1 MKTWK
6 KAGLTALA
14 GSLVATSAFAGA
26 MTVSG
31 TANLTYTGN
40 TGAQDTAGATGS
52 GALIDGSRWGINK
65 TISFSGSGEMDNGWT
80 VSVSQSLTDGSS
92 TGLGMTLDMG
102 DAGSLNFEADTG
114 QRGIGNI
121 RDMMPSADEGF
132 DNGLDSNGTNTG
144 GGVSGRVSGGASGFH
159 YSKAMDMIEI
169 GVGYSPKS
177 NGTNGSGGNSG
188 TGGTASAVSAF
199 VKIDPMDGLEIGF
212 GTGETAAASAGDKSQ
227 TDDHS
232 TAYISYVYGPLTVAY
247 QVSEIDTYTST
258 QSDDESTRWGVLY
271 AVNDEMSISYH
282 DHVNDDS
289 TLSTDE
295 EVTGWSASYTVG
307 SMTFKAHR
315 NHGDNLGNVINKES
329 EHTEVGV
336 TFAF

>member
-14 GSLVATSAFAGA
+14 GSLVATSAFSGA
-26 MTVSG
+26 VTVSG

-40 TGAQDTAGATGS
+40 TGAQDTAGATDTGPGVD
-52 GALIDGSRWGINK
+52 GARWGINK

-80 VSVSQSLTDGSS
+80 VSVSQSLSDGNS

-102 DAGSLNFEADTG
+102 DMGSLNYEADTG
-114 QRGIGNI
+114 QRGIGKI

-132 DNGLDSNGTNTG
+132 DNGLDTNGTNTG

-169 GVGYSPKS
+169 GVGYAPKGGS
-177 NGTNGSGGNSG
+177 TNGSGGVSG
-188 TGGTASAVSAF
+188 TGGGASAVSAF
-199 VKIDPMDGLEIGF
+199 IKIDPMDGLEIGF
-212 GTGETAAASAGDKSQ
+212 GAGETKAASLGDKSQ

-247 QVSEIDTYTST
+247 QVSEIDTYHAS

-289 TLSTDE
+289 TLTTDE

-315 NHGDNLGNVINKES
+315 NDGDNLGNAANKES